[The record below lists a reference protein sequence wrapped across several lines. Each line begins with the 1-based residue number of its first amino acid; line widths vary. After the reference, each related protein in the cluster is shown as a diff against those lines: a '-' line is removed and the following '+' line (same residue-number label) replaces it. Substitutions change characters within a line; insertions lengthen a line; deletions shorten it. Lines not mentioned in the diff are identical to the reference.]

1 MATATRNGTRTPPTA
16 LEKASVPVVAEIGVT
31 GLKHDA
37 GVIREEWVRALD
49 GPNGIRIFEE
59 MQLDPIVGA
68 MLWAIYTELRRVGYD
83 IEPADETPEA
93 EEVADFIEGCLE
105 DMSSPLEDV
114 IAEALTMLPFGWS
127 YHEIVYKVR
136 RGHVPGEPG
145 KSSQF
150 SDGKLGWRKLP
161 IRAQETLR
169 RWEMDEEGG
178 IAGMVQVIEA
188 AADVTIPVQ
197 KALLFRPDAHKNNP
211 QGRSVLRSSYPAWYV
226 RRRLQELEAIGIER
240 DLVGVPKIGVPGEWL
255 GANATAEQQ
264 AAVDA
269 YRRIGEQARMDE
281 QACLIWPR
289 SLDANGNELITF
301 ELMASPGA
309 KQVDIGPVVQRYNTE
324 ILMTLMA
331 DVILVGHNTTGTFA
345 LATQK
350 YRAFE
355 RSLEAF
361 MRSIASVFNRHAIPR
376 LLHLNDIDP
385 ELAPKLCFADIED
398 QDLDVLGKFLTA
410 LYGAGA
416 PLFPNQ
422 ELEAWLFRAAGMPWT
437 PPEERPED
445 AMPKPAPVAPMPAA
459 DGEEPDEPDED
470 DDIDVGDQPVG
481 ARPPGQNPA
490 GAAGP

>member
-1 MATATRNGTRTPPTA
+1 MPTATRNGTRTPAPV
-16 LEKASVPVVAEIGVT
+16 EKANVPVVAEIGVT
-31 GLKHDA
+31 GLKHDQ

-49 GPNGIRIFEE
+49 GPNGVRIYEE
-59 MQLDPIVGA
+59 MQLDPIVGS
-68 MLWAIYTELRRVGYD
+68 MLWAIYTELRRVGFNV
-83 IEPADETPEA
+83 EPADETPEA
-93 EEVADFIEGCLE
+93 EEAADFVEGCLE

-114 IAEALTMLPFGWS
+114 ISEALTMLPFGWS

-136 RGHVPGEPG
+136 QGHVAGQPG
-145 KSSQF
+145 KSSKF
-150 SDGKLGWRKLP
+150 KDGKLGWRKLP

-169 RWEMDEEGG
+169 RWEMDDEGG
-178 IAGMVQVIEA
+178 IAGMVQVIDAEP
-188 AADVTIPVQ
+188 DRTIPVE
-197 KALLFRPDAHKNNP
+197 KALLFRPEAHKNNP
-211 QGRSVLRSSYPAWYV
+211 QGRSCLRSSYPAWYV
-226 RRRLQELEAIGIER
+226 RRRLQEMEAIGIER

-255 GANATAEQQ
+255 SANATAEQQ

-289 SLDANGNELITF
+289 TLDPNGNELITF

-345 LATQK
+345 LANQK

-355 RSLEAF
+355 RSLESF
-361 MRSIASVFNRHAIPR
+361 MRSIAAVFNRHAIPR

-385 ELAPKLCFADIED
+385 ELAPKLVFEDIED
-398 QDLDVLGKFLTA
+398 QDLDILGKFITA

-422 ELEAWLFRAAGMPWT
+422 ELEAWLYRAAGMPWT

-445 AMPKPAPVAPMPAA
+445 ALPKPPPVAPMPPAP
-459 DGEEPDEPDED
+459 DDDEEPDEPEGQADE
-470 DDIDVGDQPVG
+470 IDTGDQPVG
-481 ARPPGQNPA
+481 ADPSA
-490 GAAGP
+490 